1 MLEHHR
7 ATTER
12 ANATIAARDETLA
25 VLVGGSIAHGFE
37 TPASDVDVMIVVSD
51 DDYRRRLAAGD
62 IMYSETESAT
72 YEGGYVDGK
81 YISVDFIRTVA
92 ERGNE
97 PSRFAFEGAIV
108 ASSRLPGIDELVAAA
123 AQYPTAE
130 KSDKLAKFFA
140 QLEYWHWLAGAFDT
154 ELAWMDGKAAIS
166 DL

>member
-7 ATTER
+7 ATIER

-51 DDYRRRLAAGD
+51 DVGFADWPGRDMNWGA
-62 IMYSETESAT
+62 
-72 YEGGYVDGK
+72 
-81 YISVDFIRTVA
+81 
-92 ERGNE
+92 
-97 PSRFAFEGAIV
+97 RF
-108 ASSRLPGIDELVAAA
+108 
-123 AQYPTAE
+123 
-130 KSDKLAKFFA
+130 
-140 QLEYWHWLAGAFDT
+140 AFDT